1 MNTENTYNPQAR
13 LSAFIF
19 VENRFYLAK
28 THTECLINYLIEKKV
43 LKSEKQFFKMINN
56 KKYEDKVKEWSQEVE
71 KCSIF
76 GEMSFY
82 NHGLA
87 MFVFD
92 NISELGLK
100 CLHPAMLRQ
109 FGNIPLYYAEYNCQS
124 MTKFE
129 LHRLL

>member
-1 MNTENTYNPQAR
+1 
-13 LSAFIF
+13 
-19 VENRFYLAK
+19 
-28 THTECLINYLIEKKV
+28 
-43 LKSEKQFFKMINN
+43 MINN
-56 KKYEDKVKEWSQEVE
+56 KKYEDKIMEWSKQVE
-71 KCSIF
+71 NCSIF

-124 MTKFE
+124 TNKFE